1 MFDKWTKRGSRG
13 FYLALIGMVV
23 VTVGCSKS
31 VGTIGLASNKY
42 FVPAK
47 YDWKNAERVYSS
59 GTSSHVVMFNYDLE
73 PMASIQQAMSEAIR
87 KVGGDFMT
95 DATVTETE
103 SGVIFLVGKRTITVE
118 GQVYRLPPEAKK

>member
-1 MFDKWTKRGSRG
+1 MFDKCARRCSKG

-23 VTVGCSKS
+23 STVGCSQS

-47 YDWKNAERVYSS
+47 YDLKNAQRVYSS
-59 GTSSHVVMFNYDLE
+59 GTSSHVVMFNFDIE
-73 PMASIQQAMSEAIR
+73 PMASIQQAMNDAIK
-87 KVGGDFMT
+87 KVDGDFMT
-95 DATVTETE
+95 DARVTETE

-118 GQVYRLPPEAKK
+118 GQVYKLPKEAKQ